1 MYDKPL
7 ADEIRPASLDDVV
20 GQRHILGEK
29 GMLRRIV
36 ESGQIP
42 NMIFYGPSGTGK
54 TTVARII
61 AEKTNRTLR
70 KLNAT
75 TAGIADI
82 KAIIAELD
90 TMLTPGGVLLYLD
103 EIQYFNKKQQQ
114 SLLEFIEDGRITLIA
129 STTENP
135 YFCVFNA
142 ILSRS
147 TVFEFKHVE
156 AKEAEKAALRAVSI
170 MEERTGLSAKLE
182 DGVIRRIG
190 SACGGDVRKAINS
203 VELLFS
209 AGKPQGGIL
218 NITLADAQAISQR
231 SAMRYDREGDEHFDA
246 LSALMKSLR
255 GSDPDAALHYLA
267 RLIEVGDLVGA
278 CRRLLCSA
286 SEDIGLAYPQAV
298 PIVKA
303 CVDSA
308 LQLGL
313 PEGRLPLAEAAIF
326 LATAPKSNS
335 GVLAIDAALSDVRAG
350 KTGPVPRELQNV
362 HADGTGFEREQG
374 YKYPHNYNG
383 HWVKQQY
390 LPDVLKN
397 AHYYEY
403 GDNKIEQAAKKYWDE
418 VKK

>member
-1 MYDKPL
+1 MYQPL
-7 ADEIRPASLDDVV
+7 ADEIRPDSLDDVV
-20 GQRHILGEK
+20 GQRHILGK
-29 GMLRRIV
+29 GGLLRRIV
-36 ESGQIP
+36 DSGQIP

-61 AEKTNRTLR
+61 AQRTNRSLR

-82 KAIIAELD
+82 KKIIDELD
-90 TMLTPGGVLLYLD
+90 TFLTPGGVLLYLD

-135 YFCVFNA
+135 YFTVFNA

-147 TVFEFKHVE
+147 TVFEFKAITPEDV
-156 AKEAEKAALRAVSI
+156 KQAAQRAVDI
-170 MEERTGLSAKLE
+170 MNARRDAPLMPE
-182 DGVIRRIG
+182 DGVLDHIAA
-190 SACGGDVRKAINS
+190 ACGGDVRKAINA

-209 AGKPQGGIL
+209 ASENGV
-218 NITLADAQAISQR
+218 ITLADAKAITQR
-231 SAMRYDREGDEHFDA
+231 SAMRYDREGDEHYDI

-267 RLIEVGDLVGA
+267 RLLEVGDLIGA
-278 CRRLLCSA
+278 CRRILCSA
-286 SEDIGLAYPQAV
+286 SEDVGLAYPMAV

-313 PEGRLPLAEAAIF
+313 PEAKLPLAEACIL
-326 LATAPKSNS
+326 LATAPKSNT
-335 GVLAIDAALSDVRAG
+335 GVMAIDRAWADVRAG
-350 KTGPVPRELQNV
+350 RTGSIPRELQNV

-374 YKYPHNYNG
+374 YLYPHDFPG
-383 HWVKQQY
+383 HWVRQQY
-390 LPDVLKN
+390 LPDALKGKK
-397 AHYYEY
+397 YYEY
-403 GDNKIEQAAKKYWDE
+403 GDNKTEQAAKRYWE
-418 VKK
+418 EIKK

>member
-1 MYDKPL
+1 MYQPL
-7 ADEIRPASLDDVV
+7 ADEIRPDSLDDVV
-20 GQRHILGEK
+20 GQRHILGK
-29 GMLRRIV
+29 GGMLRRIV

-61 AEKTNRTLR
+61 AQRTNRSLR

-82 KAIIAELD
+82 KKIIDELD
-90 TMLTPGGVLLYLD
+90 TFLTPGGVLLYLD

-135 YFCVFNA
+135 YFTVFNA

-147 TVFEFKHVE
+147 TVFEFKAITPE
-156 AKEAEKAALRAVSI
+156 DAAAAAKRAVDI
-170 MEERTGLSAKLE
+170 MNTRRESPLALE
-182 DGVIRRIG
+182 DGVLKHIAT
-190 SACGGDVRKAINS
+190 ACGGDVRKAINS

-209 AGKPQGGIL
+209 AADGDTIKL
-218 NITLADAQAISQR
+218 DDAKAITQR
-231 SAMRYDREGDEHFDA
+231 SAMRYDRDGDEHYDI

-267 RLIEVGDLVGA
+267 RLLEVGDLIGA
-278 CRRLLCSA
+278 CRRILCSA
-286 SEDIGLAYPQAV
+286 SEDVGLAYPMAV

-313 PEGRLPLAEAAIF
+313 PEAKLPLAEACIL
-326 LATAPKSNS
+326 LATAPKSNT
-335 GVLAIDAALSDVRAG
+335 GVMGIDRALADVRAG
-350 KTGPVPRELQNV
+350 RTGSIPRELQNV

-374 YKYPHNYNG
+374 YLYPHDFPN
-383 HWVKQQY
+383 HWVRQQY
-390 LPDVLKN
+390 LPDALKN
-397 AHYYEY
+397 TKYYEF
-403 GDNKIEQAAKKYWDE
+403 GDNKTEQAAKRYWE
-418 VKK
+418 EIKK

>member
-1 MYDKPL
+1 MYQPL
-7 ADEIRPASLDDVV
+7 ADEIRPSSLEDVV
-20 GQRHILGEK
+20 GQRHILGPN

-61 AEKTNRTLR
+61 AQRTNRSLR

-82 KAIIAELD
+82 KRIIDELD
-90 TMLTPGGVLLYLD
+90 TFLTPGGVLLYLD

-135 YFCVFNA
+135 YFTVFNA

-147 TVFEFKHVE
+147 TVFEFKHISS
-156 AKEAEKAALRAVSI
+156 AEVKPAVLRAVNI
-170 MEERTGLSAKLE
+170 MNERRESPLTLEE
-182 DGVIRRIG
+182 GVAERIA
-190 SACGGDVRKAINS
+190 SACGGDVRKAINA

-209 AGKPQGGIL
+209 AAGDRDSIGMEDAAA
-218 NITLADAQAISQR
+218 ITQR
-231 SAMRYDREGDEHFDA
+231 SAMRYDRDGDEHFDA

-267 RLIEVGDLVGA
+267 RILEAGDLIGA
-278 CRRLLCSA
+278 SRRILCSA
-286 SEDIGLAYPQAV
+286 SEDIGLAYPMAV

-303 CVDSA
+303 CVDTA

-313 PEGRLPLAEAAIF
+313 PEARLPLAEACVL
-326 LATAPKSNS
+326 LATWPKSNTAYM
-335 GVLAIDAALSDVRAG
+335 GIAAAQADIRAG
-350 KTGPVPRELQNV
+350 KSGPPPREMQNV

-374 YKYPHNYNG
+374 YKYPHDYPN
-383 HWVKQQY
+383 HWVRQQY

-397 AHYYEY
+397 AKYYEF
-403 GDNKIEQAAKKYWDE
+403 GDNKVEQAAKRYWE
-418 VKK
+418 EIKK

>member
-1 MYDKPL
+1 MYQPL
-7 ADEIRPASLDDVV
+7 ADEIRPDSLDDVV
-20 GQRHILGEK
+20 GQRHILGK
-29 GMLRRIV
+29 GGLLRRIV

-61 AEKTNRTLR
+61 AQRTNRSLR

-82 KAIIAELD
+82 KKIIDELD
-90 TMLTPGGVLLYLD
+90 TFLTPGGVLLYLD

-135 YFCVFNA
+135 YFTVFNA

-147 TVFEFKHVE
+147 TVFEFKAITPEDVKT
-156 AKEAEKAALRAVSI
+156 AVQRAVNI
-170 MEERTGLSAKLE
+170 MNARRDTPLTLEE
-182 DGVIRRIG
+182 GVLDHIAA
-190 SACGGDVRKAINS
+190 ACGGDVRKAINA

-209 AGKPQGGIL
+209 ASE
-218 NITLADAQAISQR
+218 NDVITLSDAKAITQR
-231 SAMRYDREGDEHFDA
+231 SAMRYDREGDEHFDI

-267 RLIEVGDLVGA
+267 RLLEVGDLIGA
-278 CRRLLCSA
+278 SRRILCSA
-286 SEDIGLAYPQAV
+286 SEDVGLAWPMAV

-313 PEGRLPLAEAAIF
+313 PEAKLPLAEACIL
-326 LATAPKSNS
+326 LATAPKSNT
-335 GVLAIDAALSDVRAG
+335 GVMAIEKAWADVRAG
-350 KTGPVPRELQNV
+350 RTGNIPRELQNV

-374 YKYPHNYNG
+374 YLYPHDFPN

-390 LPDVLKN
+390 LPDALRDVK
-397 AHYYEY
+397 YYEY
-403 GDNKIEQAAKKYWDE
+403 GDNKTEQTAKRYWE
-418 VKK
+418 EIKK

>member
-1 MYDKPL
+1 MYKPL
-7 ADEIRPASLDDVV
+7 ADEIRPSTLDDVV
-20 GQRHILGEK
+20 GQRHILSQG

-61 AEKTNRTLR
+61 AEKTNRSLR

-75 TAGIADI
+75 TAGISDI
-82 KAIIAELD
+82 KKIIDELD
-90 TMLTPGGVLLYLD
+90 TFLTPGGVLLYLD

-147 TVFEFKHVE
+147 TVFEFKPVS
-156 AKEAEKAALRAVSI
+156 AEDTQRAVRRAIDI
-170 MEERTGLSAKLE
+170 MNLRRDTPLGFDE
-182 DGVIRRIG
+182 GVIARI
-190 SACGGDVRKAINS
+190 SSSCGGDVRKAINS

-209 AGKPQGGIL
+209 SAIGRDSVTL
-218 NITLADAQAISQR
+218 EDAAAITQR
-231 SAMRYDREGDEHFDA
+231 SAMRYDREGDEHFDI

-255 GSDPDAALHYLA
+255 GSDPDAALHYLG
-267 RLIEVGDLVGA
+267 RLLEVGDLIGA
-278 CRRLLCSA
+278 CRRILCSA
-286 SEDIGLAYPQAV
+286 SEDIGLAYPMAV

-313 PEGRLPLAEAAIF
+313 PEARLPLAEACIL

-335 GVLAIDAALSDVRAG
+335 ACVGIDRALADIRAG
-350 KTGPVPRELQNV
+350 RTGSIPRELQNV

-374 YKYPHNYNG
+374 YKYPHAFKN

-390 LPDVLKN
+390 LPDELRS

-403 GDNKIEQAAKKYWDE
+403 GDNKTEQAAKRYWE
-418 VKK
+418 EIRK

>member
-1 MYDKPL
+1 MYQPL
-7 ADEIRPASLDDVV
+7 ADEIRPDSLDDVV
-20 GQRHILGEK
+20 GQRHILGK
-29 GMLRRIV
+29 GGMLRRIV

-61 AEKTNRTLR
+61 AQRTNRSLR

-82 KAIIAELD
+82 KKIIDELD
-90 TMLTPGGVLLYLD
+90 TFLTPGGVLLYLD

-135 YFCVFNA
+135 YFTVFNA

-147 TVFEFKHVE
+147 TVFEFKAITPE
-156 AKEAEKAALRAVSI
+156 DAAAAAKRAVDI
-170 MEERTGLSAKLE
+170 MNTRRESPLALE
-182 DGVIRRIG
+182 DGVLKHIAT
-190 SACGGDVRKAINS
+190 ACGGDVRKAINS

-209 AGKPQGGIL
+209 AADGDTIKL
-218 NITLADAQAISQR
+218 DDAKAITQR
-231 SAMRYDREGDEHFDA
+231 SAMRYDRDGDEHYDI

-267 RLIEVGDLVGA
+267 RLLEVGDLIGA
-278 CRRLLCSA
+278 CRRILCSA
-286 SEDIGLAYPQAV
+286 SEDVGLAYPMAV

-313 PEGRLPLAEAAIF
+313 PEAKLPLAEACIL
-326 LATAPKSNS
+326 LATAPKSNT
-335 GVLAIDAALSDVRAG
+335 GVMGIDRALADVRAG
-350 KTGPVPRELQNV
+350 RTGSIPRELQNV
-362 HADGTGFEREQG
+362 HADGTGFELEQG
-374 YKYPHNYNG
+374 YLYPHDFPN
-383 HWVKQQY
+383 HWVRQQY
-390 LPDVLKN
+390 LPDALKN
-397 AHYYEY
+397 TKYYEF
-403 GDNKIEQAAKKYWDE
+403 GDNKTEQAAKRYWE
-418 VKK
+418 EIKK

>member
-1 MYDKPL
+1 MYQPL
-7 ADEIRPASLDDVV
+7 ADEIRPSSLEDVV
-20 GQRHILGEK
+20 GQRHILGPN

-61 AEKTNRTLR
+61 AQRTNRSLR

-82 KAIIAELD
+82 KRVIDELD
-90 TMLTPGGVLLYLD
+90 TFLTPGGVLLYLD

-135 YFCVFNA
+135 YFTVFNA

-147 TVFEFKHVE
+147 TVFEFKHISSTEVKP
-156 AKEAEKAALRAVSI
+156 AVLRAVDI
-170 MEERTGLSAKLE
+170 MNSRREKALSLE
-182 DGVIRRIG
+182 DGVCERIA
-190 SACGGDVRKAINS
+190 SACGGDVRKAINA

-209 AGKPQGGIL
+209 AAGDRECISL
-218 NITLADAQAISQR
+218 EDAAAITQR
-231 SAMRYDREGDEHFDA
+231 SAMRYDRDGDEHFDSV
-246 LSALMKSLR
+246 SALMKSLR

-267 RLIEVGDLVGA
+267 RTLEAGDLIGA
-278 CRRLLCSA
+278 CRRILCSA
-286 SEDIGLAYPQAV
+286 SEDIGLAYPMAV

-313 PEGRLPLAEAAIF
+313 PEARLPLAEACIL
-326 LATAPKSNS
+326 LATWPKSNS
-335 GVLAIDAALSDVRAG
+335 AYMGIAAAQADIRAG
-350 KTGPVPRELQNV
+350 KSGPPPREMQNV

-374 YKYPHNYNG
+374 YKYPHDYPN

-403 GDNKIEQAAKKYWDE
+403 GDNKIEQAAKRYWE
-418 VKK
+418 EIKK